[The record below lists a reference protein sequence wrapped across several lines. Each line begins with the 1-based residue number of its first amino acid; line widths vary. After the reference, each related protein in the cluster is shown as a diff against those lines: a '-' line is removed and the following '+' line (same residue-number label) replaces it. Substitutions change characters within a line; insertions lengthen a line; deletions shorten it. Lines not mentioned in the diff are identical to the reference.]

1 MPMLSLTSMAPIGQ
15 EQIKLSQ
22 LEKQS
27 LLLFINCRS
36 VRGISMALNV
46 SFKSVDMALQRAKQ
60 KIGIY
65 SKEELRLWA
74 EDIKWV
80 VSPHVILDDWWQRE

>member
-1 MPMLSLTSMAPIGQ
+1 
-15 EQIKLSQ
+15 
-22 LEKQS
+22 
-27 LLLFINCRS
+27 
-36 VRGISMALNV
+36 MALNV

-80 VSPHVILDDWWQRE
+80 VSPHVILDD

>member
-1 MPMLSLTSMAPIGQ
+1 
-15 EQIKLSQ
+15 
-22 LEKQS
+22 
-27 LLLFINCRS
+27 
-36 VRGISMALNV
+36 MALNV
-46 SFKSVDMALQRAKQ
+46 SFKSVDMALHRAKQ

-74 EDIKWV
+74 EEVQWV